1 MKMNKGFGYKKSGIY
16 CIRNITNNKVYI
28 GSSTNIYY
36 RLKRHISDLNRGVH
50 CNPLLQNV
58 YNKYGTDSFD
68 VSIIEECDKDQVL
81 IREQYYIN
89 TLSPEYNLTKEVI
102 NNRLSAESRKKIS
115 DTMKAKSKAGIRVN
129 CMNEAKRKQIDL
141 YDCNCNFIKR
151 FDSYNNA
158 GRYLKILYPR
168 LTPDSVSII
177 VKSRRGRYKDYYL
190 IKPGSPC
197 DTSNPRNEFV
207 NIKVTDISTNTEIVF
222 KSLKD
227 ITEHLNCS
235 KSAIHVAMRK
245 NRPLLK
251 KYKVERI

>member
-102 NNRLSAESRKKIS
+102 NNKLSAESRKKIS

-129 CMNEAKRKQIDL
+129 PLNENKQKKINL
-141 YDCNCNFIKR
+141 YDCNCKFIKQ
-151 FDSYNNA
+151 FNSYNDA
-158 GRYLKILYPR
+158 GRFIKTKYPMF
-168 LTPDSVSII
+168 TPDSVSTI
-177 VKSRRGRYKDYYL
+177 VKSKFGRYKDYFL
-190 IKPGSPC
+190 ISPEKSC
-197 DTSNPRNEFV
+197 NS
-207 NIKVTDISTNTEIVF
+207 DISKEGYNIVITNLITESVHSF
-222 KSLKD
+222 KSIKQA
-227 ITEHLNCS
+227 S
-235 KSAIHVAMRK
+235 KYLFCAPSDVSRAIIN

-251 KYKVERI
+251 KYSVKKI